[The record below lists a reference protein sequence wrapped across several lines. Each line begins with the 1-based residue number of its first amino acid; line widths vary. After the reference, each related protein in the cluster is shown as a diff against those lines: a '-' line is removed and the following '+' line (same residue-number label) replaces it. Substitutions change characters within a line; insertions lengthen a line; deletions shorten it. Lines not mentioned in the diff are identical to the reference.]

1 MQKLRKSGEL
11 LIGLLLLAITC
22 FVLMPIKAPAKS
34 AADAAA
40 AINGVNLYNQEGI
53 NILAVE
59 KDGITVEGY
68 DLSGYSVLIK
78 ANNVT
83 VKNCTNIMFV
93 NIHPNLSGVKFT
105 GNTIVGPYA
114 TGVTILSDNVEIS
127 NNTITG
133 TTNFGI
139 YAENRKGCTISGNT
153 VSGNAGLYSI
163 IIKNCSNMTISG
175 NTIKDSAL
183 DALRIEGD
191 NGSVISKNTLLNS
204 AAAGWTS
211 SGHGEGLIIDANC
224 KGTQVIENTVDG
236 VKSGKAGYGNG
247 IMVANST
254 DITVKSNTVTN
265 IGNHGLQASYNAKN
279 VVFEN
284 NTITKA
290 NNDGISI
297 SRGAEAD
304 CIDNKIHDNVGQ
316 GIVYDG
322 HEGATTGTVKG
333 NEVYSNTEFGI
344 LLSGGTFTVADNKV
358 GNNGSEGIRAV
369 EASSGTIS
377 GNTVYDNASTVGM
390 QFFTGTTFK
399 VSNNHVYKSSNDDAG
414 YGILVNSGANVEATG
429 NRVHNYAT
437 CAIFASET
445 STFKASGNQATISG
459 TNNFKGNAYIKAND
473 TFQNT
478 LIFEVLGGDTFVG
491 QTYFAG
497 YKSGV
502 VIKGTVYQTTSDDK
516 GKIKIN
522 YPLVDSINDVTMFT
536 VDNNGNSIVLNAGT
550 DFVLNLDGAQNTNNS
565 GNEAQVKEF
574 VKRFYVTILQ
584 RPYDDKG
591 LSDWANVL
599 LSKQL
604 TASEVAHGFVFSDEF
619 VDKGYNNEEFV
630 ARMYAAFFGRDAA
643 ADPAGA
649 NTWISALNE
658 GYSRDFVFAGFVN
671 SDEFRNICAEYGME
685 AGSYDPSGAPQNPQ
699 PQQQQQP
706 QNPQP
711 SQTQSGI
718 RIDASGV
725 DPAKLDEFMERLYNE
740 ALGRPSDPQGK
751 QDWANAIISGQ
762 FDAGTVA
769 RYGFFASDEYV
780 NKGKSNEEFVH
791 DAYRAFFGRDEDQG
805 GYDMWVK
812 ALYDGTYTRDQVIE
826 AGFGYSDEFIGLL
839 ESYGFK
845 VYR

>member
-1 MQKLRKSGEL
+1 MQKIKKSGEL
-11 LIGLLLLAITC
+11 LIGLLLLAIAC
-22 FVLMPIKAPAKS
+22 IVLMPITAQAKS

-40 AINGVNLYNQEGI
+40 AYDGVDTSVLEGVNT
-53 NILAVE
+53 LAVT
-59 KDGITVEGY
+59 KPGITLDGY
-68 DLSGYSVLIK
+68 DLTNYSVLIN

-83 VKNCTNIMFV
+83 VKNCTNIKFV
-93 NIHPNLSGVKFT
+93 NILPNLSGVKVT
-105 GNTIVGPYA
+105 GCTIVGPYS
-114 TGVTILSDNVEIS
+114 TGVSILSDKVEIS
-127 NNTITG
+127 NNIITG

-139 YAENRKGCTISGNT
+139 YAENRKDCTISGNT
-153 VSGNAGLYSI
+153 ISGNAGLYSM

-183 DALRIEGD
+183 DGLRIEGD
-191 NGSVISKNTLLNS
+191 NGSVISKNKLTNS

-254 DITVKSNTVTN
+254 NITVKSNTIN
-265 IGNHGLQASYNAKN
+265 NAGNHGFQASYSAKN

-284 NTITKA
+284 NTVTMSG
-290 NNDGISI
+290 NDGVSI

-304 CIDNKIHDNVGQ
+304 CIDNKIYNNVGQ

-377 GNTVYDNASTVGM
+377 GNIVYDNASTVGM

-399 VSNNHVYKSSNDDAG
+399 ASNNHIYKSSIDNEG
-414 YGILVNSGANVEATG
+414 YGIIVNAGSNVEVIG
-429 NRVHNYAT
+429 NRVCNYGHS
-437 CAIFASET
+437 AIFAHET
-445 STFKASGNQATISG
+445 STFKASGNQATLSG
-459 TNNFKGNAYIKAND
+459 VNMFIGNAYTKAED
-473 TFQNT
+473 LFQNNLVIT
-478 LIFEVLGGDTFVG
+478 DLSGNKFSGY
-491 QTYFAG
+491 TYHGG
-497 YKSGV
+497 YKSGA
-502 VIKGTVYQTTSDDK
+502 VINGTVYLTNSNDDGGTIEVTYPNTDT
-516 GKIKIN
+516 GK
-522 YPLVDSINDVTMFT
+522 VTMFT
-536 VDNNGNSIVLNAGT
+536 VDNNGNSIVINANP

-584 RPYDDKG
+584 RPYDDEG
-591 LSDWANVL
+591 LTNWANVL
-599 LSKQL
+599 LSKKM
-604 TASEVAHGFVFSDEF
+604 TAADVAHGFVFSDEF
-619 VDKGYNNEEFV
+619 VDKGYSNEEFV
-630 ARMYAAFFGRDAA
+630 ARLYSAFFNREAA
-643 ADPAGA
+643 NDPDGA
-649 NTWISALNE
+649 NLWISSLNQ
-658 GYSRDFVFAGFVN
+658 GKSRDYVFAGFVG
-671 SDEFRNICAEYGME
+671 SDEFKNLCAAYGIE
-685 AGSYDPSGAPQNPQ
+685 PGSYSPSGESTNPQ
-699 PQQQQQP
+699 PQPQP
-706 QNPQP
+706 QPQP
-711 SQTQSGI
+711 TQSGI

-751 QDWANAIISGQ
+751 QDWANAILSGQ
-762 FDAGTVA
+762 YDAGTVA
-769 RYGFFASDEYV
+769 RYGFFASQEYIDK
-780 NKGKSNEEFVH
+780 NKSPEEFVH
-791 DAYRAFFGRDEDQG
+791 DAYRAFFGRNEDQG
-805 GYDMWVK
+805 GFDMWVNGLK
-812 ALYDGTYTRDQVIE
+812 DGTYTRDQVIE
-826 AGFGYSDEFIGLL
+826 KGFGYSDEFINLL